1 MLLNKL
7 VHLPVWLFVLI
18 IALITVFVAQLG
30 LYLKYKYFPKVQ
42 VSGEDNQ
49 SANILIRLVST
60 LLTVMLAFM
69 VISIWKDYD
78 TQRTN
83 TEQEACVLG
92 NLYRDARG
100 TQPFVEADL
109 QALVR
114 NYTQTVVEDG
124 WPKMQN
130 GQESREAWRSFN
142 NLYGYVIRIKPENK
156 KEEIIYARLIN
167 HLNQL
172 ATYRRLRHL
181 RNMVPSMPDFMTGI
195 IIIASFVNV
204 VFSYLLKVNNQKMH
218 HLMVGMGGLML
229 GLAFSLILLLNHPY
243 RGSTMVSAAP
253 LKNLLDD
260 VFPMADITYAQNKEN
275 SNPEDLSELAKY

>member
-1 MLLNKL
+1 MLLDRL
-7 VHLPVWLFVLI
+7 VQLPVWLFVLI
-18 IALITVFVAQLG
+18 AALGTVLVVQLG
-30 LYLKYKYFPKVQ
+30 LYLKYRFFPNIQ

-60 LLTVMLAFM
+60 LFIVMLAFM

-100 TQPFVEADL
+100 TNPKVEAEV

-114 NYTQTVVEDG
+114 NYTKTVVEDG

-130 GQESREAWRSFN
+130 GHESKIAWRSFN
-142 NLYGYVIRIKPENK
+142 DLYGYVIRINPETK
-156 KEEIIYARLIN
+156 QEEIIYARLIG
-167 HLNQL
+167 HINQL
-172 ATYRRLRHL
+172 ATFRRLRHL

-195 IIIASFVNV
+195 IIIASFVNIF
-204 VFSYLLKVNNQKMH
+204 FSYLLKVNNRKMH
-218 HLMVGMGGLML
+218 HLMVGMGGLMIS
-229 GLAFSLILLLNHPY
+229 LAFSLILLLNHPY
-243 RGSTMVSAAP
+243 RGSTMVSVKP

-260 VFPMADITYAQNKEN
+260 VFPMADITMVQQK
-275 SNPEDLSELAKY
+275 